1 MLNDIRVHIHSN
13 EEVQEAIEARSAS
26 HIEKIHK
33 QNKSAFAKHIPSL
46 INELHSISSNNISIF
61 CNQNEEYNIVDFGL
75 GQTLYGEA
83 PLAEIA
89 EQCQQLPQHSAYLS
103 FSNASPAAPITKEKW
118 ESDDLEQVLQAYQT
132 SAKFVEMK
140 AKTADVLVVLGLG
153 LGHHIDWLIE
163 RCSAK
168 HIIIYEPENQYFKSS
183 CLVKDWRS
191 VLEKVM
197 ETQRSLYFQIGKN
210 SENLIQDLSELS
222 AQFDVKDVMLFQH
235 YYEPTFDAVMHAFR
249 TKSWQEMKV
258 SNAPFSLQGKYTQ
271 YTPPWLDSPNIHSLS
286 VVSKEQ
292 PRFQTNLAAFLK
304 YYPNIHEEFVNYKPQ
319 TWVVVENKIKQ
330 INLFNRDNG
339 ACLYGSHPEQDGH
352 EHYKSF
358 EKFPNKDGLILGYS
372 GEKLKHYFHYRLV
385 KKTEQLLLKAED
397 EAGFLPDTI
406 KSLILFGLGAGYQL
420 DSLFEHKEVEKLF
433 ICEPNRDFFYASLF
447 AIDWANMLEKV
458 DESGANLYIN
468 IGDDGT
474 HLFRDLLAQFYNI
487 GPYVLSQTFFY
498 QGYYNASLNASIMQ
512 LREQLQIV
520 VAMGEYF
527 DHACYAIEHTKEAL
541 RNSIPFLRAKP
552 SQYLNEQQR
561 ELPIIFVG
569 NGPSLDYSIET
580 IRELKGRAIVVSCG
594 TSLQALHRNNI
605 VPDFHAEIEL
615 NRATYDWAYRV
626 DDLEYLKK
634 ITLLSCNGIHPDT
647 CNLYKNVKF
656 AFKEGESATVS
667 TLNVIGVE
675 KAESLEFSFPT
686 VSNFAINL
694 FLKLGFNQF
703 YFFGVDMGFVDNE
716 KHHSSQSG
724 YYTPQG
730 KELYKYTE
738 ENNTGLRVPGNF
750 RPVVSTKYEF
760 KLAKTIIEQAL
771 AAHKIDCYNTSDGA
785 RIEGTSALSIDNI
798 LLMSTE
804 EQKQDVLHSLESCF
818 YTLPADKFIEEF
830 ESKYDSQLVLE
841 EIDQLQGMLQT
852 TIRNQDD
859 VFSIIEKQKQFLF
872 YSYKKGNSLFFYYL
886 YGTMN
891 HVNSVLSK
899 AAMHQDITISVEVA
913 QQTISIWIETLND
926 VKLLLQNT
934 DELFDTSSSFPVIR
948 ERLVLNK
955 PDTRQISV
963 TTFEPHLSELVSEC
977 LNTLSAIYPITYSVQ
992 TITSNTDKNAMG
1004 LTETEEPSAGKE
1016 PSAIFC
1022 VKNNQDWQYLRTCL
1036 EKRDEHAQQHN
1047 YVGNVLICLMGEYQ
1061 STWFEQVAVYSHL
1074 VVSFQVLPQVLELSH
1089 AADYRQGRIPF
1100 SPLSLHLESA
1110 IKHLNDT
1117 GDYVI
1122 FIEKLDFSDLGLKN
1136 ASKTNEAAEFSKTEN
1151 LAGVLSESDASIK
1164 SPSEDTKISD
1174 LWTSSV
1180 KISAENEPEAHKYIE
1195 RNIVERISAPAFID
1209 YKTYIGIPRNAQQL
1223 TANATVCDSA
1233 NSRGLKVNRHFEV
1246 VELFQIWQT
1255 QSVVESNISVYTKAK

>member
-13 EEVQEAIEARSAS
+13 EAIQEAIEARSAS
-26 HIEKIHK
+26 HIEKTHK
-33 QNKSAFAKHIPSL
+33 QNKSAFSKHIPSL

-75 GQTLYGEA
+75 GQTLYGES

-89 EQCQQLPQHSAYLS
+89 EQCQQLPQNSAYLS
-103 FSNASPAAPITKEKW
+103 FADFSSAAPITKEKW
-118 ESDDLEQVLQAYQT
+118 QSEDLEQVLQAYQT
-132 SAKFVEMK
+132 SAKFVETK

-163 RCSAK
+163 YCSAK
-168 HIIIYEPENQYFKSS
+168 HIIIYEPESQYFKSS

-197 ETQRSLYFQIGKN
+197 ETGTSLYFQIGKN
-210 SENLIQDLSELS
+210 GENLIQDLSELS

-235 YYEPTFDAVMHAFR
+235 YYESTFDAVMHDFR
-249 TKSWQEMKV
+249 TKSWPEMKV
-258 SNAPFSLQGKYTQ
+258 SNAPSSIQGKFTQ
-271 YTPPWLDSPNIHSLS
+271 YTPPWLDSPNILSLS
-286 VVSKEQ
+286 VISKDQ
-292 PRFQTNLAAFLK
+292 PRFQTNLAAFSK
-304 YYPNIHEEFVNYKPQ
+304 YYPNIHKEFVNYKPQ
-319 TWVVVENKIKQ
+319 TWVVVKNQLNQ
-330 INLFNRDNG
+330 INLFNRDNS

-352 EHYKSF
+352 DHYKSF

-372 GEKLKHYFHYRLV
+372 GEKLKHYVHYKLV
-385 KKTEQLLLKAED
+385 KKTERLLLKAED
-397 EAGFLPDTI
+397 EAGFLPETI

-420 DSLFEHKEVEKLF
+420 ESLFKNKELEKLF

-447 AIDWANMLEKV
+447 AIDWAKILEKV

-498 QGYYNASLNASIMQ
+498 RGYYNASLNASIMQ

-561 ELPIIFVG
+561 ELPILFVG

-580 IRELKGRAIVVSCG
+580 IRGLKGRAIVVSCG

-626 DDLEYLKK
+626 DDLDYLKK

-647 CNLYKNVKF
+647 CNLYKNVRF

-675 KAESLEFSFPT
+675 KAESLAFSFPT
-686 VSNFAINL
+686 VSNFAVNL

-703 YFFGVDMGFVDNE
+703 YFFGVDMGFVDNQ

-738 ENNTGLRVPGNF
+738 ENNTGLLVPGNF

-785 RIEGTSALSIDNI
+785 RIEGASALSIDNI

-804 EQKQDVLHSLESCF
+804 EQKQDVLQNLESCF

-830 ESKYDSQLVLE
+830 EAKYDSEVVLE
-841 EIDQLQGMLQT
+841 EINQLQDLLQR
-852 TIRNQDD
+852 TISNQDD
-859 VFSIIEKQKQFLF
+859 VFSLIEKQKQFLF
-872 YSYKKGNSLFFYYL
+872 SSYQKGNSLFFYYL

-899 AAMHQDITISVEVA
+899 AAMHQEITISVEVA

-934 DELFDTSSSFPVIR
+934 NELFDTSSSFPVIR
-948 ERLVLNK
+948 ERLVLK
-955 PDTRQISV
+955 KSDTCQISV
-963 TTFEPHLSELVSEC
+963 TAFEPHLSKLVSEC
-977 LNTLSAIYPITYSVQ
+977 LNTLSAIYPITYSVH
-992 TITSNTDKNAMG
+992 TITPNTDKSVVG
-1004 LTETEEPSAGKE
+1004 LSAGEE

-1022 VKNNQDWQYLRTCL
+1022 VQNKQDWQYLMLCL
-1036 EKRDEHAQQHN
+1036 EKRDEHAQEHN
-1047 YVGNVLICLMGEYQ
+1047 YVGTVLICLMGEYQ
-1061 STWFEQVAVYSHL
+1061 STWFEQVVTYPHL
-1074 VVSFQVLPQVLELSH
+1074 VVSFQVLPQVLELSS
-1089 AADYRQGRIPF
+1089 ATDYKQGRIPF
-1100 SPLSLHLESA
+1100 SPLCLHLESA
-1110 IKHLNDT
+1110 IKHLNDIA
-1117 GDYVI
+1117 DYAI
-1122 FIEKLDFSDLGLKN
+1122 FIEKLDFSDIGLKN
-1136 ASKTNEAAEFSKTEN
+1136 AFRTNEIAEFSQTKN
-1151 LAGVLSESDASIK
+1151 LAGVLSESDTSKK
-1164 SPSEDTKISD
+1164 SFSEDTKKNHVS
-1174 LWTSSV
+1174 TSSL
-1180 KISAENEPEAHKYIE
+1180 KISAENESEAHKYIE
-1195 RNIVERISAPAFID
+1195 HNITERISAPAFID

-1233 NSRGLKVNRHFEV
+1233 NSRGLKVNRQFEV

>member
-1 MLNDIRVHIHSN
+1 M
-13 EEVQEAIEARSAS
+13 
-26 HIEKIHK
+26 
-33 QNKSAFAKHIPSL
+33 
-46 INELHSISSNNISIF
+46 
-61 CNQNEEYNIVDFGL
+61 
-75 GQTLYGEA
+75 
-83 PLAEIA
+83 
-89 EQCQQLPQHSAYLS
+89 
-103 FSNASPAAPITKEKW
+103 
-118 ESDDLEQVLQAYQT
+118 
-132 SAKFVEMK
+132 
-140 AKTADVLVVLGLG
+140 
-153 LGHHIDWLIE
+153 
-163 RCSAK
+163 
-168 HIIIYEPENQYFKSS
+168 
-183 CLVKDWRS
+183 
-191 VLEKVM
+191 
-197 ETQRSLYFQIGKN
+197 
-210 SENLIQDLSELS
+210 
-222 AQFDVKDVMLFQH
+222 
-235 YYEPTFDAVMHAFR
+235 
-249 TKSWQEMKV
+249 
-258 SNAPFSLQGKYTQ
+258 
-271 YTPPWLDSPNIHSLS
+271 
-286 VVSKEQ
+286 
-292 PRFQTNLAAFLK
+292 
-304 YYPNIHEEFVNYKPQ
+304 
-319 TWVVVENKIKQ
+319 
-330 INLFNRDNG
+330 
-339 ACLYGSHPEQDGH
+339 
-352 EHYKSF
+352 
-358 EKFPNKDGLILGYS
+358 
-372 GEKLKHYFHYRLV
+372 
-385 KKTEQLLLKAED
+385 LKAED
-397 EAGFLPDTI
+397 EAGFLPETI

-420 DSLFEHKEVEKLF
+420 ESLFENKELEKLF

-447 AIDWANMLEKV
+447 AIDWAKILEKV

-498 QGYYNASLNASIMQ
+498 RGYYNASLNASIMQ

-561 ELPIIFVG
+561 ELPILFVG

-580 IRELKGRAIVVSCG
+580 IRGLKGRAIVVSCG

-626 DDLEYLKK
+626 DDLDYLKK

-647 CNLYKNVKF
+647 CNLYKNVRF

-675 KAESLEFSFPT
+675 KAESLAFSFPT

-703 YFFGVDMGFVDNE
+703 YFFGVDMGFVDNQ

-738 ENNTGLRVPGNF
+738 ENNTGLLVPGNF

-785 RIEGTSALSIDNI
+785 RIEGASALSIDNI

-804 EQKQDVLHSLESCF
+804 EQKQDVLQNLESCF

-830 ESKYDSQLVLE
+830 EAKYDSEVVLE
-841 EIDQLQGMLQT
+841 EINQLQDLLQT
-852 TIRNQDD
+852 TISNQDD

-872 YSYKKGNSLFFYYL
+872 SSYQKGNSLFFYYL

-899 AAMHQDITISVEVA
+899 AAMHQEITISVEVA

-934 DELFDTSSSFPVIR
+934 NELFDTSSSFPVIR
-948 ERLVLNK
+948 ERLVLK
-955 PDTRQISV
+955 KSDTCQISV
-963 TTFEPHLSELVSEC
+963 TAFEPHLSKLVSEC
-977 LNTLSAIYPITYSVQ
+977 LNTLSAIYPITYSVH
-992 TITSNTDKNAMG
+992 TITPNTDKSVVG
-1004 LTETEEPSAGKE
+1004 LSADEE

-1022 VKNNQDWQYLRTCL
+1022 VQNKQDWQYLMLCL
-1036 EKRDEHAQQHN
+1036 EKRDEHAQEHN
-1047 YVGNVLICLMGEYQ
+1047 YVGTVLICLMGEYQ
-1061 STWFEQVAVYSHL
+1061 STWFEQVVTYPHL
-1074 VVSFQVLPQVLELSH
+1074 VVSFQVLPQVLELSS
-1089 AADYRQGRIPF
+1089 ATDYKQGRIPF
-1100 SPLSLHLESA
+1100 SPLCLHLESA
-1110 IKHLNDT
+1110 IKHLNDIA
-1117 GDYVI
+1117 DYAI
-1122 FIEKLDFSDLGLKN
+1122 FIEKLAFSDIGLKN
-1136 ASKTNEAAEFSKTEN
+1136 AFKTNEIAEFSQTKN
-1151 LAGVLSESDASIK
+1151 LAGVLSESDTSKK
-1164 SPSEDTKISD
+1164 SFSEDTKKSD
-1174 LWTSSV
+1174 VPTSSL
-1180 KISAENEPEAHKYIE
+1180 KISVENESEAHKYIE
-1195 RNIVERISAPAFID
+1195 HNITERISAPAFID

-1233 NSRGLKVNRHFEV
+1233 NSRGLKVSRQFEV